1 VTASLQIERTIAG
14 LRRAV
19 AGLRAEGRSIGLIP
33 TMGALHEGHIS
44 LVEAARARGDAA
56 VATIFVNPTQFSPSE
71 DFAAYPRDE
80 AADVAMLAAART
92 SLLFAPS
99 VAEMYPEPGLTS
111 IHVAG
116 LTDGLCGPFRPG
128 HFDGVATLVAKLLLA
143 AGPDRA
149 YFGEKDYQQ
158 LLVVQRMARDLDM
171 AAQIVGCPTLR
182 EPDGLAKS
190 SRNRYLSAAERAR
203 AATLYRTLQGVATEV
218 RAGTPCR
225 RAEAAA
231 KAALQAA
238 GFERIDYVSVVD
250 AQTLANLDRLGQA
263 AGRVVAAAYLGR
275 ARLIDNLAL

>member
-1 VTASLQIERTIAG
+1 MTASLQIERTIAG